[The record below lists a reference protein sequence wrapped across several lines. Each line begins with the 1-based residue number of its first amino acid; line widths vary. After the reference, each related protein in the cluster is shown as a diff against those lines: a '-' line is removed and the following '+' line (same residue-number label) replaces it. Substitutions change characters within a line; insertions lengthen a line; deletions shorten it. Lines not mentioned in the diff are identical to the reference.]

1 MDSFYSQNEL
11 LELGFKKIGTN
22 VLISK
27 KSSIY
32 NAQNIEIGDNVRIDD
47 FCLLSGTIKL
57 GNYIHIGAYSAL
69 YAGNAGIEMMD
80 FSGLS
85 ARVTIYA
92 VSDDF
97 SGNYL
102 ANSVVNLEYRNL
114 ISTKI
119 NIHKYSSICA
129 GCTILPN
136 SIINEGVVIGA
147 MSMLK
152 NITEPW
158 SIYFG
163 VPAKKIKNRSKKL
176 LELEYKMKNN
186 V

>member
-69 YAGNAGIEMMD
+69 YLVDI
-80 FSGLS
+80 
-85 ARVTIYA
+85 
-92 VSDDF
+92 
-97 SGNYL
+97 
-102 ANSVVNLEYRNL
+102 
-114 ISTKI
+114 
-119 NIHKYSSICA
+119 
-129 GCTILPN
+129 
-136 SIINEGVVIGA
+136 
-147 MSMLK
+147 LK
-152 NITEPW
+152 NIQE
-158 SIYFG
+158 
-163 VPAKKIKNRSKKL
+163 
-176 LELEYKMKNN
+176 KMIETIIQTLAAITNN
-186 V
+186 LST